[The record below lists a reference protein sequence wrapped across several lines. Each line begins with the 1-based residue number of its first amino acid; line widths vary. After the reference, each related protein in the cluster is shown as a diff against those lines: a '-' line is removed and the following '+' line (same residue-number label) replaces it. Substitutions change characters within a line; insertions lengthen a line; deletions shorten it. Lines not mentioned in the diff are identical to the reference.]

1 MLTFA
6 FAFSPSGAANLSHG
20 NLPSPSSAPLQVRTA
35 GTEVPW
41 LSCIAEITIPAM
53 TGSDRVE
60 LVEAGGIELKWGNGK
75 VQVIDSPSA
84 FVLLVLSVLSVFA
97 QSCTV
102 DPPSVLWLRR
112 YLGWMVKTP
121 K

>member
-41 LSCIAEITIPAM
+41 LSCIAE
-53 TGSDRVE
+53 
-60 LVEAGGIELKWGNGK
+60 K
-75 VQVIDSPSA
+75 SA
-84 FVLLVLSVLSVFA
+84 L
-97 QSCTV
+97 
-102 DPPSVLWLRR
+102 P
-112 YLGWMVKTP
+112 
-121 K
+121 

>member
-41 LSCIAEITIPAM
+41 LSCIAEITQAV
-53 TGSDRVE
+53 T
-60 LVEAGGIELKWGNGK
+60 W
-75 VQVIDSPSA
+75 
-84 FVLLVLSVLSVFA
+84 
-97 QSCTV
+97 
-102 DPPSVLWLRR
+102 LWLLR
-112 YLGWMVKTP
+112 
-121 K
+121 